1 MTGLLLCSEPTAP
14 TASCPEPFFCRASG
28 WIDEKNFGGSHP
40 DDVPSG
46 IRLRW
51 NLPFLSAV
59 PAERPHGFP
68 LTFTIYRSAPMTGD
82 QLFEP
87 EPTAGHM
94 PITVAPGKL
103 WANMLHHPPGSH
115 YVVSEKDPCAEACA
129 VYLELKA
136 GAKPVEITLIDVDGD
151 TLAVG
156 YLKENDRFYFEV
168 SRLASVT
175 FSDEPDLQGA
185 IRCLR
190 PTVAAELE
198 MKPIATVDARAWL
211 NEPLGKI
218 SDRIARS
225 DGRRLLT
232 IDEPTWSALQQ
243 TGAQVADAHNL
254 GTALGDE
261 ILGLATLAAH
271 KWEAAALMGW
281 AFIDG
286 EHPPGPGYDQIVEKA
301 MLQKPNGAV
310 FGYQVVANF
319 NRGVT
324 ESSTIYFVRA
334 APLPMLKSPKITLAK
349 HPVVTFQSVNFVDV
363 QTGAE
368 TPIEYPTPGAVG
380 KREGPHEEQ
389 CSCVVTYELTNSD
402 ATVERINTNPQAS
415 DSLLTGKEF
424 VGLPEFISGMENSE
438 PPRIFGLT
446 QRERRTFN
454 YEVPFV
460 DSKVWLSISA
470 GDFWDRSLACPDTD
484 PEVPTLKYA
493 GRCTALKAARCNSP
507 SRTAHLS
514 LDEPWKADIFAQLL
528 KGEIELLGQRP
539 NATRLEVSTRVAPSS
554 PHSKGGW
561 VAILEEKLETVE
573 RDRLIGGTLETSSL
587 AFQILGFEDD
597 SGQLAV
603 RFEVPADC
611 GAIVGLPIQETLTDV
626 VLRQAN
632 ESTELWRVLDTIQ
645 IDGFGEP
652 VATSREVDLNSL
664 GDLSVILPH
673 SMTLYFATRL
683 AVPYAGKVLYGPI
696 TSPAAAPYIHDL
708 PETPDLCVNVRQLGK
723 DYYGR
728 SFIRLEADGCDEFD
742 ERYLLRIT
750 CARGTI
756 TDQEQM
762 QKIETS
768 GIFQPQ
774 QPFQN
779 KVGFEAFE
787 MLALSDDGERFTAG
801 ISFVRDADDMEGL
814 RDFVH
819 FRAKAEGG

>member
-14 TASCPEPFFCRASG
+14 TASCPEPFSCRASG

-51 NLPFLSAV
+51 NLPFLSAD

-68 LTFTIYRSAPMTGD
+68 LTFMVYRSAPMTGD

-87 EPTAGHM
+87 KPTAGHM
-94 PITVAPGKL
+94 PITVAPAKL
-103 WANMLHHPPGSH
+103 WADMLPHPPGSH
-115 YVVSEKDPCAEACA
+115 YVVSKADPCAEATA
-129 VYLELKA
+129 VYLELKS
-136 GAKPVEITLIDVDGD
+136 GANPVEVTLIDVEGD
-151 TLAVG
+151 TLAVA
-156 YLKENDRFYFEV
+156 YLKEKDRFYFEA

-175 FSDEPDLQGA
+175 FSDEPDLLGT

-190 PTVAAELE
+190 PTIAAGLE
-198 MKPIATVDARAWL
+198 MMPIATIDARVWL

-218 SDRIARS
+218 SDRIARA

-232 IDEPTWSALQQ
+232 IDEPTWNSLQQ
-243 TGAQVADAHNL
+243 IGTQVIHAHDVGA
-254 GTALGDE
+254 ALGDE
-261 ILGLATLAAH
+261 LLGLATMAAH

-301 MLQKPNGAV
+301 LMQKPNSAV
-310 FGYQVVANF
+310 FGYQVVANLQD
-319 NRGVT
+319 GAT
-324 ESSTIYFVRA
+324 ETSTIYFVRS
-334 APLPMLKSPKITLAK
+334 APLPMLSRPKVTLAE
-349 HPVVTFQSVNFVDV
+349 PAVVTFLSVNLFDL

-368 TPIEYPTPGAVG
+368 TPIEYPTPEAVG
-380 KREGPHEEQ
+380 KRAGPQEEE
-389 CSCVVTYELTNSD
+389 CSCFVAYELTNSN
-402 ATVERINTNPQAS
+402 ATVERILTNPQAS
-415 DSLLTGKEF
+415 DSLLTGKAF
-424 VGLPEFISGMENSE
+424 VGLPEYIAGMENSE
-438 PPRIFGLT
+438 PPRIFGLN

-454 YEVPFV
+454 YEIPFI
-460 DSKVWLSISA
+460 DSKVWLRITA

-484 PEVPTLKYA
+484 PQVPSLKYA
-493 GRCTALKAARCNSP
+493 GRCTALKSATCNSP
-507 SRTAHLS
+507 ARTAHLT
-514 LDEPWKADIFAQLL
+514 LDEPWKADLLAQLL
-528 KGEIELLGQRP
+528 QGEIELLGKRP
-539 NATRLEVSTRVAPSS
+539 DVTLLEISTRVAPAS

-561 VAILEEKLETVE
+561 MAILEQKLEAVE
-573 RDRLIGGTLETSSL
+573 RAGLIGGTLETSSL
-587 AFQILGFEDD
+587 SFQILGFEDD
-597 SGQLAV
+597 NGHLAV
-603 RFEVPADC
+603 RFEAPADC
-611 GAIVGLPIQETLTDV
+611 GAIFGLPIQETLIDV

-632 ESTELWRVLDTIQ
+632 DSAELWRVLGSIQ
-645 IDGFGEP
+645 IDGIGEP
-652 VATSREVDLNSL
+652 VATSEEVDLNGF

-683 AVPYAGKVLYGPI
+683 AVPYAGKMLYGPI

-708 PETPDLCVNVRQLGK
+708 PETPDLCVNVMQLGK

-728 SFIRLEADGCDEFD
+728 SFIRLEVDGCDEFD

-756 TDQEQM
+756 ADQAQM
-762 QKIETS
+762 QKNETS
-768 GIFQPQ
+768 GLFQPQ
-774 QPFQN
+774 QPFHN

-787 MLALSDDGERFTAG
+787 MLAQSDDGARFTAG
-801 ISFVRDADDMEGL
+801 VAYVRDADDMEGL

-819 FRAKAEGG
+819 FRAKSGGG